1 MNIVT
6 VINEHT
12 EFPPEDSCAPDFCKE
27 DRIEIWYFEQ
37 ERSWVA
43 QTFCIHQNQMFEME
57 YFGDRPQKTAI
68 ELTIRFNTEGTPIH
82 IFTRKDELKKII

>member
-1 MNIVT
+1 MNIV
-6 VINEHT
+6 INENT
-12 EFPPEDSCAPDFCKE
+12 KFAPEDACAPDFCTE

-43 QTFCIHQNQMFEME
+43 QTFCIHQNQMFEMQ

-82 IFTRKDELKKII
+82 IFTKKDELKKII